1 MVKRRCKS
9 LEGSHVKIRHLALC
23 LALLLLSI
31 SIRAANAQTRK
42 PLTNQD
48 VIDMTKQALTP
59 PIIVKAI
66 EANQTDF
73 DVSAQAL
80 LDLKNA
86 GVDASVMEAMLSTQP
101 GKPSGSVAA
110 LHGASAPLDDTT
122 TPDLSRRICSATRG
136 CLISE
141 GTEVPLKFASDLS
154 SKTAVENDP
163 VEFVLDDD
171 VKVGQT
177 VVIPKG
183 AHATAIVS
191 NAHRA
196 GMMGKGGE
204 LNIQLQYLVVP
215 DSHVRL
221 RGTKGRE
228 GDSKV
233 GATVAL
239 TVLFGPIGLIKH
251 GKEVQIPAGTPLTA
265 YVEQDI
271 WLPPVQ

>member
-1 MVKRRCKS
+1 MRIPGGFK
-9 LEGSHVKIRHLALC
+9 HVKIRHLALFFVMM
-23 LALLLLSI
+23 LVPMYI
-31 SIRAANAQTRK
+31 STAGAQTRK

-48 VIDMTKQALTP
+48 VVDMTKQALAP
-59 PIIVKAI
+59 SIIVKAI
-66 EANQTDF
+66 EANQADF

-86 GVDASVMEAMLSTQP
+86 GVDASVMEAMLSAQG
-101 GKPSGSVAA
+101 GKPSGSVEA
-110 LHGASAPLDDTT
+110 LHGLSAIVDDSTNPDPL
-122 TPDLSRRICSATRG
+122 RRVCSATRG
-136 CLISE
+136 CLIRE
-141 GTEVPLKFASDLS
+141 GTEVQLKFATDLS

-163 VEFVLDDD
+163 VEFILDDD
-171 VKVGQT
+171 VKVGPT

-183 AHATAIVS
+183 AHATAVVS
-191 NAHRA
+191 HAHRA

-204 LNIQLQYLVVP
+204 LNIQLEYLAVA
-215 DSHVRL
+215 DNHVRL

-265 YVEQDI
+265 YLEQDI
-271 WLPPVQ
+271 WLPPAR

>member
-1 MVKRRCKS
+1 MRIPGGFE
-9 LEGSHVKIRHLALC
+9 LVKIRHLALF
-23 LALLLLSI
+23 LALI
-31 SIRAANAQTRK
+31 SLHISAAGAQMRK

-48 VIDMTKQALTP
+48 VVNMTKEDLAAP
-59 PIIVKAI
+59 VIVKAI
-66 EANQTDF
+66 QANETDF

-80 LDLKNA
+80 VALKNA
-86 GVDASVMEAMLSTQP
+86 GVDAAVMEAMLSAQ
-101 GKPSGSVAA
+101 GSKPSGSVEA
-110 LHGASAPLDDTT
+110 LHGAAAPTDDTT
-122 TPDLSRRICSATRG
+122 SPDPARRVCSATRG
-136 CLISE
+136 CLIRE

-163 VEFVLDDD
+163 VEFLLDDD

-183 AHATAIVS
+183 SHAKAIVS
-191 NAHRA
+191 HAHRA

-204 LNIQLQYLVVP
+204 LNIQLEYIAVA
-215 DSHVRL
+215 DNHVRL

>member
-1 MVKRRCKS
+1 M
-9 LEGSHVKIRHLALC
+9 KIRHLAPF
-23 LALLLLSI
+23 LALMFFVMHTSI
-31 SIRAANAQTRK
+31 SNAQTRK

-48 VIDMTKQALTP
+48 VIDMTKQALASS
-59 PIIVKAI
+59 IIVIAI

-86 GVDASVMEAMLSTQP
+86 GVDASVMEAMLSAQ
-101 GKPSGSVAA
+101 GSKPSGSVEA
-110 LHGASAPLDDTT
+110 LHGASAPPDDTT
-122 TPDLSRRICSATRG
+122 SPDASKRVCSATRG
-136 CLISE
+136 CLIRE

-163 VEFVLDDD
+163 VEFLLDDD

-177 VVIPKG
+177 IVVAKG
-183 AHATAIVS
+183 AHARAIVS
-191 NAHRA
+191 HAHRA

-204 LNIQLQYLVVP
+204 LNIQLQYLAVA
-215 DSHVRL
+215 DNHVRL

-271 WLPPVQ
+271 WLPPAQ

>member
-1 MVKRRCKS
+1 M
-9 LEGSHVKIRHLALC
+9 KIRHLVLF
-23 LALLLLSI
+23 LALMLI
-31 SIRAANAQTRK
+31 SMDIFTANAQTRK

-48 VIDMTKQALTP
+48 VVNMTKEALAAP
-59 PIIVKAI
+59 VIVKAI
-66 EANQTDF
+66 QANETDF

-80 LDLKNA
+80 VDLKNA
-86 GVDASVMEAMLSTQP
+86 GVDASVMEAMLSAQ
-101 GKPSGSVAA
+101 GNKPAGSVEV
-110 LHGASAPLDDTT
+110 LHGAPAIVDDSTNPDPL
-122 TPDLSRRICSATRG
+122 RRVCSATRG
-136 CLISE
+136 CLIRE
-141 GTEVPLKFASDLS
+141 GAEVPLKFASDLS

-177 VVIPKG
+177 VVVAKG
-183 AHATAIVS
+183 SHAKAIVS
-191 NAHRA
+191 HAHRA

-204 LNIQLQYLVVP
+204 LNIQLEYLAVA
-215 DSHVRL
+215 DNHVRL

>member
-1 MVKRRCKS
+1 M
-9 LEGSHVKIRHLALC
+9 KIRHLALY
-23 LALLLLSI
+23 LVLMLVPIYTRSAD
-31 SIRAANAQTRK
+31 AQMRK

-48 VIDMTKQALTP
+48 VVNMTKQALAAP
-59 PIIVKAI
+59 VIVKAI
-66 EANQTDF
+66 QANETNF
-73 DVSAQAL
+73 DISAQAL
-80 LDLKNA
+80 VDLKNA
-86 GVDASVMEAMLSTQP
+86 GVDASVMDAMLSTQTS
-101 GKPSGSVAA
+101 KPSGSVAA
-110 LHGASAPLDDTT
+110 LHGISAPVDDTT
-122 TPDLSRRICSATRG
+122 TPDPSRRICSATRG

-141 GTEVPLKFASDLS
+141 GTEVPLKFASDLT

-177 VVIPKG
+177 VVVAKG
-183 AHATAIVS
+183 AHAKAIVS
-191 NAHRA
+191 HAHRA

-204 LNIQLQYLVVP
+204 LNIQLEYLAVA

-228 GDSKV
+228 GDSRV

-271 WLPPVQ
+271 WLPPAP